1 MQNTLE
7 RFFKAAMS
15 GSTEIRFIPRYDTA
29 PLDIKA
35 LEGASGN
42 FTEFK
47 LTLLDED
54 GIERTFTPQEWGNF
68 LGLDTES
75 TEEPEEPLREEF
87 SPAAAPSSTGN
98 PSEAM
103 LLLRSPVLAERICIR
118 EDDEDNT
125 KNIRLGYEDDNG
137 LWHTMSAADFL
148 AWSQ

>member
-7 RFFKAAMS
+7 RFFKAAMN

-47 LTLLDED
+47 LTLLDEG
-54 GIERTFTPQEWGNF
+54 GIERTFTPQEWENF
-68 LGLDTES
+68 LGIDTKS
-75 TEEPEEPLREEF
+75 TDEPEEPLREEL
-87 SPAAAPSSTGN
+87 SPAAPSPTGD

-103 LLLRSPVLAERICIR
+103 LLLRSPVSAERIRIR
-118 EDDEDNT
+118 EDDDDDT
-125 KNIRLGYEDDNG
+125 KTIRFVYEDDSG
-137 LWHTMSAADFL
+137 LWRTMRAADFL
-148 AWSQ
+148 AWSK

>member
-42 FTEFK
+42 CTEFK

-54 GIERTFTPQEWGNF
+54 GIERTFTPQEWENF
-68 LGLDTES
+68 LGIDTKS
-75 TEEPEEPLREEF
+75 TDEPEEPLREEL
-87 SPAAAPSSTGN
+87 SPAAPSPTGN

-118 EDDEDNT
+118 EDDDDNT
-125 KNIRLGYEDDNG
+125 KNIRLGYEDDSG